1 MAILRGQP
9 VDRPAVCFYELG
21 GFKVNPDD
29 PDRFNVY
36 NDPSWRPLLRL
47 AEEESDLIRLCS
59 PAEKPAPG
67 NCRAEFFKSETWT
80 EGASRFTRTTVK
92 TGGRTLTALDR
103 RDAAVNTVWALEHL
117 VKSTEDVAAFLE
129 LPDEA
134 FAYEYDVA
142 NLKAE
147 AEALGDR
154 GLVMV
159 DTGDPLCHAAGFM
172 SMADFTVVAFSE
184 PALFHHLLEKCARY
198 IYPRTEQ
205 VAQEFPGA
213 LWRICGAE
221 YATEPYLPPRL
232 FEEYEVRYTRPMVEA
247 IQRHGGFAR
256 IHCHGRIR
264 SALPLMMAMAPS
276 GIDPIEPPPSGDV
289 ELAEVRRQYGK
300 ELVLF
305 GNIEVRDIENM
316 DPPQFEQVVRQ
327 SLRDGTA
334 GTGRGFVLMPS
345 AAPYGREIS
354 ARTQANYE
362 TMIRLTKALAE

>member
-1 MAILRGQP
+1 MATLRGEP

-29 PDRFNVY
+29 PDPFNIY

-59 PAEKPAPG
+59 PTKKPAAG
-67 NCRAEFFKSETWT
+67 NCRDEFFTDETWT
-80 EGASRFTRTTVK
+80 EGDSRFTRTTVRA
-92 TGGRTLTALDR
+92 GGRTLTELDR
-103 RDAAVNTVWALEHL
+103 RDAAVDTVWTLEHL
-117 VKSTEDVAAFLE
+117 LKSPEDIRAFLD
-129 LPDEA
+129 LPDEV
-134 FAYEYDVA
+134 FAYDYDVA

-147 AEALGDR
+147 AEALGER
-154 GLVMV
+154 GIVMV

-184 PALFHHLLEKCARY
+184 TELFHRLLEKCSRY

-205 VAQEFPGA
+205 VARKFPGA

-232 FEEYEVRYTRPMVEA
+232 FEEYEVRYARPMVEA
-247 IQRHGGFAR
+247 IGRHGGLAR
-256 IHCHGRIR
+256 IHCHGRVR
-264 SALPLMMAMAPS
+264 SALPLLMKMAPG
-276 GIDPIEPPPSGDV
+276 GIDPLEPPPSGDV
-289 ELAEVRRQYGK
+289 ELAEVRRQYGQD
-300 ELVLF
+300 LVLF

-345 AAPYGREIS
+345 AAPYGRRIS
-354 ARTQANYE
+354 ARTLANYE
-362 TMIRLTKALAE
+362 TMIRLTKALGD